1 MMPLYTANGLQMME
15 ENMYMITILFT
26 QMAQVFM
33 DLMNA
38 ILMG

>member
-1 MMPLYTANGLQMME
+1 MME

-33 DLMNA
+33 DLMKT

>member
-1 MMPLYTANGLQMME
+1 MME